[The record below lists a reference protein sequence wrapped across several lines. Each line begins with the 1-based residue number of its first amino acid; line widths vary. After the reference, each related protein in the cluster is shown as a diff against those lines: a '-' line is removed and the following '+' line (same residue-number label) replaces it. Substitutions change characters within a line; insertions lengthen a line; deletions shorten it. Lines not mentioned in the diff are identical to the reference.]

1 MDDRIVINPKVC
13 HGKPVIEGTRV
24 PVATIVGSLAGG
36 MTYDEVIREYGIEL
50 EDIRAALR
58 YAADIM
64 QREQHYPLAS

>member
-1 MDDRIVINPKVC
+1 MDERIVINPKVC
-13 HGKPVIEGTRV
+13 HGKPVIKGTRV

-58 YAADIM
+58 HCE
-64 QREQHYPLAS
+64 RC